1 MIWLNGS
8 QIYQLLSSRCWRRRR
23 MLVSLLGIYC
33 LLTMFMV
40 CGLENTRFGGA
51 ESVLTSTAAASH
63 QYFCL
68 AKQLLINHPP
78 KHEGQLL
85 APLDQSDH
93 QAETIDLL
101 HRACAVAESH
111 TNTMGIVLMSTLP
124 VLACKYH
131 SNLPCR
137 RSGVGNFA
145 NLSRRSLVTR

>member
-1 MIWLNGS
+1 
-8 QIYQLLSSRCWRRRR
+8 

-40 CGLENTRFGGA
+40 CGLENTRSGAA

-68 AKQLLINHPP
+68 AKQLLINHTPN
-78 KHEGQLL
+78 HDEHMTLL
-85 APLDQSDH
+85 LDQSDPK
-93 QAETIDLL
+93 AETIDLL
-101 HRACAVAESH
+101 RRACAVAESH